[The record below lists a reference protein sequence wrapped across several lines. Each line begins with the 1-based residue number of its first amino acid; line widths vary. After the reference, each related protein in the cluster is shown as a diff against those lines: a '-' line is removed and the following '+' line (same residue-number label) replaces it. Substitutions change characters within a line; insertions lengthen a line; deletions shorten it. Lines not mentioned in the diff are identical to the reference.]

1 MELKNVTG
9 TGKLPYGTLALGAEG
24 IKKGNY
30 KQFKILYVTVL
41 KKTD

>member
-24 IKKGNY
+24 IKKGTNSLM
-30 KQFKILYVTVL
+30 KFEVRITA
-41 KKTD
+41 

>member
-24 IKKGNY
+24 IKKG
-30 KQFKILYVTVL
+30 IL
-41 KKTD
+41 